1 MPATIFRRVHIQV
14 VAGIADPDAFSVYGA
29 ISGSK
34 SKNSIALK
42 ARLSFNKI
50 ALSVRRGLFADAQR

>member
-14 VAGIADPDAFSVYGA
+14 VAGIADPDVFSVYGA

-42 ARLSFNKI
+42 ARLSCNKI